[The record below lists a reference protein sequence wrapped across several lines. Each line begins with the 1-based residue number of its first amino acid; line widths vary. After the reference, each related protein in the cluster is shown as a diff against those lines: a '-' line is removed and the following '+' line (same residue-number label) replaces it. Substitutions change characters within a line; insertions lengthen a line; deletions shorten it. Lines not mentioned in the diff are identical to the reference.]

1 MIGLCAFGAEWR
13 TRTADPRITNA
24 LLYQLSQFGKTNVK
38 NVMPF
43 VKSDAKVV
51 LFFIIATNF
60 IEIFLKFARKKRK
73 HLLEMGWKVQE
84 R

>member
-1 MIGLCAFGAEWR
+1 
-13 TRTADPRITNA
+13 
-24 LLYQLSQFGKTNVK
+24 
-38 NVMPF
+38 VMPF